1 MTNEITATA
10 HVKALMAKLALPS
23 HTKAFANLNDD
34 DCLTMAIRFNASEAV
49 VSVLPTLELTSQRW
63 HLKRAMKSMRA
74 AAISACRQGDGVD
87 DFPLTKMKSFI
98 TWENLTPAD
107 VSSQEQSRDSRFHG
121 QSLDGSTLGD
131 IQSQCSSELASSAEI
146 NELKEQLRFLREKV
160 TVLSEERGAA
170 PDDDDDRTAGGR
182 RLVLTSDILERLP
195 DDPVRAEL
203 RKPELASILRAYPL
217 PKDYLLKAGE
227 LSADEKSKL
236 SPLVLEEI
244 TRLGKTINKYFDVAR
259 PLLSLANSLQGLLDG
274 GHDTANASEV
284 LDMVFD
290 AVKLLLH
297 HNSKLENERHMAHF
311 KDEKVLQSVFQKKPA
326 SRSSTTQSAWR
337 WRSLQKSRRSSA
349 RSGKTC
355 AVASRARASRRA
367 RQVSPLGLNFR
378 LRGRRPRRRRPP
390 GWSVVAVEG
399 AQETNS
405 GAHPM
410 LARAARGRVASP
422 AKRGELK
429 TPPRST
435 NERQCVWQLRARRR
449 RW

>member
-326 SRSSTTQSAWR
+326 KSFFNDTERVAMAKLAEEQKVIRKIREDVRGGKSSKGIKKGKASFPSRSQLSTPRASTTAPPTPGMVGGGR
-337 WRSLQKSRRSSA
+337 GRGTGDKFRRTPHAGKGGKGKGGKSGEARGAEDSSA
-349 RSGKTC
+349 QHK
-355 AVASRARASRRA
+355 
-367 RQVSPLGLNFR
+367 
-378 LRGRRPRRRRPP
+378 
-390 GWSVVAVEG
+390 
-399 AQETNS
+399 
-405 GAHPM
+405 
-410 LARAARGRVASP
+410 
-422 AKRGELK
+422 
-429 TPPRST
+429 
-435 NERQCVWQLRARRR
+435 
-449 RW
+449 